1 MSVSPPSTPPSL
13 VWVYWV
19 GLTVFA
25 TSYGPFFYML
35 RNMTKKSQSFY
46 KRVAEESLEPYVSS
60 GIGILPMESRV
71 GDTHNIVLDF
81 DFSDNFKEFCAQPA
95 FNRH

>member
-1 MSVSPPSTPPSL
+1 
-13 VWVYWV
+13 
-19 GLTVFA
+19 
-25 TSYGPFFYML
+25 ML

-81 DFSDNFKEFCAQPA
+81 DFSDNFKEFCAKPA